1 MSKII
6 IPLLLGISLHAQ
18 VIQRGPTQAFIG
30 SGAPGSITRSRFGDI
45 YINYTTGESYICTS
59 NSTYCN
65 GVSIGHWQ
73 LGPAGPVGPQG
84 PDGAT
89 GATGAAG
96 SNGAPGTKLYTG
108 NGAPSSIVGIDG
120 DSYLDRDNGNWY
132 DKASGAWAVSGVLIA
147 AGVNSDGTP
156 SFVMP
161 TQTAPSVPTV
171 DGVSVCPDDSTKKQL
186 YFDTADSKLKSVDC
200 SSVVKTY
207 ALFTDITFANISG
220 SEKTGNGSK
229 AVTATAAGTSGVCA
243 EWDAS
248 GNLVSAA
255 SGLACGSGGG
265 GSTSGLYSG
274 TVNFTSI
281 ADGSCQ
287 NQTISAT
294 GATTGMS
301 LAFAVP
307 SSIDAGLSIIAF
319 VSAADT
325 ITFRACNF
333 SGAAVD
339 PASATFAARNVD
351 SLGYFTGSA
360 TINPSS
366 LADGACATAG
376 TITVTGASTGDN
388 VAAGWPSTLDAGVI
402 GIMYVSA
409 ADTVTVRICNWSG
422 ASVDV
427 ASSTFKAG
435 ITR

>member
-1 MSKII
+1 MGKIL
-6 IPLLLGISLHAQ
+6 IPLLLGLSLHAQ

-30 SGAPGSITRSRFGDI
+30 SGTPGSLTRSRFGDI
-45 YINYTTGESYICTS
+45 YIDTSANQTYICASPTTS
-59 NSTYCN
+59 CS
-65 GVSIGHWQ
+65 GVSAGNWQ
-73 LGPAGPVGPQG
+73 LGPAGPTGSDGPQG
-84 PDGAT
+84 IQGVPGAD
-89 GATGAAG
+89 
-96 SNGAPGTKLYTG
+96 GAPGTRLYTG
-108 NGAPSSIVGIDG
+108 NGAPSSGVGING

-132 DKASGAWAVSGVLIA
+132 DKSGGAWAVSGVLIA

-156 SFVMP
+156 AFVMP

-171 DGVSVCPDDSTKKQL
+171 DGISVCSDATKKQL

-200 SSVVKTY
+200 SSVVKIY
-207 ALFTDITFANISG
+207 AITSDITFANIAG
-220 SEKTGNGSK
+220 SEKTGNGAK
-229 AVTATAAGTSGVCA
+229 AVTASAAGTSGVCA

-265 GSTSGLYSG
+265 GSTTGLYSG

-281 ADGSCQ
+281 PDGACQ
-287 NQTISAT
+287 NQTISAI

-307 SSIDAGLSIIAF
+307 SSIDAGLSLIAF